1 MPMVEGFICN
11 RLSIGKA
18 DIGDFQ
24 PMAMV
29 EMSHASFFLTFRSEA
44 LFFNPERQ
52 RGIAIF
58 KKAFLL

>member
-11 RLSIGKA
+11 GLSIGKA

-29 EMSHASFFLTFRSEA
+29 EMSHARFSYIPSEA

>member
-11 RLSIGKA
+11 GLGIGKA

-29 EMSHASFFLTFRSEA
+29 EMSHAVFNIPSEA

>member
-11 RLSIGKA
+11 GLSIGKA

-29 EMSHASFFLTFRSEA
+29 EMSHAV
-44 LFFNPERQ
+44 FNIPSGARKPY
-52 RGIAIF
+52 RHDNSVF
-58 KKAFLL
+58 